1 MTPAQRRMIIPLA
14 SLGLGLVLLLLTAWV
29 ILSDRNQPG
38 GGTVK
43 IGGPF
48 ALISQEGEVISNKDL
63 LGAPFLVFFGFT
75 HCPDVCPTA
84 LYEMSEVFRKLG
96 PDKKIKALFVT
107 VDPERDS
114 AAKLKDY
121 LSSFDKRIIGVTGK
135 PAQLEAMRKAYR
147 VYARKVPT
155 KDGDYTMDH
164 SAIVYLMNKRGAF
177 VSAFNL
183 KQPPEKAAKELE
195 NYL

>member
-14 SLGLGLVLLLLTAWV
+14 SLALGLVLLLLTAWV

-48 ALISQEGEVISNKDL
+48 ALISQEGEVISSKDL